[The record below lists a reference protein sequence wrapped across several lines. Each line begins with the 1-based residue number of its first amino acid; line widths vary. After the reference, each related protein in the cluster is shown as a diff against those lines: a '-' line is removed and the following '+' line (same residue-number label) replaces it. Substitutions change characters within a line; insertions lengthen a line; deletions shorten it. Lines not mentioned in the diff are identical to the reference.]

1 MFSILPD
8 LSPHDPHTVWYTS
21 SRQPFLASTTQ
32 QHDSS
37 AADTP
42 AQGPGPAP
50 RRPGQ
55 AALERSALARLRAD
69 EQYMERR
76 KHNVSNFGSTWLKPP
91 GVAKSLFQMREER
104 REAEEHAEAMRRE
117 QLAQQLADAEGAAA
131 GGLDDMGVTD
141 LDGEPM
147 DEDGMMEGGRDLD
160 DEIPDADADGFGFD
174 GAEEDSDEDEEND
187 SEAGGAD
194 DEDRPEA
201 SPAQQQQQRAIRDQL
216 RNVRA
221 TEDRVR
227 ELMIR
232 GQGPDSEVYGAEDD
246 IDEEDRA
253 QMLEEDDLVQ
263 IPVHDA
269 EPGMDMDMDAD
280 LDDDIPEAESGGYE
294 HTDTEAELSS
304 SEDGS
309 QDVSHNYG
317 GGAPQTARF
326 RGGLPRTLPRG
337 SLPRSSIRS
346 DIDLSSLLSRDGS
359 SAAGSSPQLRRRN

>member
-1 MFSILPD
+1 
-8 LSPHDPHTVWYTS
+8 
-21 SRQPFLASTTQ
+21 
-32 QHDSS
+32 
-37 AADTP
+37 
-42 AQGPGPAP
+42 
-50 RRPGQ
+50 
-55 AALERSALARLRAD
+55 
-69 EQYMERR
+69 MERR

-117 QLAQQLADAEGAAA
+117 QLAQQLADAEGAGA
-131 GGLDDMGVTD
+131 GGDDMGVTD

-160 DEIPDADADGFGFD
+160 DEIPDADDADGFEFGGVD
-174 GAEEDSDEDEEND
+174 EGSDDDDDDDDDADRDDNA
-187 SEAGGAD
+187 AG
-194 DEDRPEA
+194 PEA
-201 SPAQQQQQRAIRDQL
+201 SPAQQQQQRAMRDQL
-216 RNVRA
+216 RNMRA

-227 ELMIR
+227 ELIAR
-232 GQGPDSEVYGAEDD
+232 GQAADSEVYGAEDD

-253 QMLEEDDLVQ
+253 QMLEEDDLVH
-263 IPVHDA
+263 IPAHEVEAGLH
-269 EPGMDMDMDAD
+269 MDMDAD

-317 GGAPQTARF
+317 GGAPQPSRI
-326 RGGLPRTLPRG
+326 RGGLQRTLPRG

>member
-1 MFSILPD
+1 
-8 LSPHDPHTVWYTS
+8 
-21 SRQPFLASTTQ
+21 
-32 QHDSS
+32 
-37 AADTP
+37 
-42 AQGPGPAP
+42 
-50 RRPGQ
+50 
-55 AALERSALARLRAD
+55 
-69 EQYMERR
+69 MERR

-131 GGLDDMGVTD
+131 GGGLDDMGVTD

-147 DEDGMMEGGRDLD
+147 DEDGMMAGGRDLD

-174 GAEEDSDEDEEND
+174 GAEEDSDEDEDEEND
-187 SEAGGAD
+187 SDVGGQQGHD
-194 DEDRPEA
+194 GLGP
-201 SPAQQQQQRAIRDQL
+201 SPAQQQQQRAIRDQI
-216 RNVRA
+216 RNMQAR
-221 TEDRVR
+221 EDHVQ
-227 ELMIR
+227 ELLTR
-232 GQGPDSEVYGAEDD
+232 GQQPDSEVYGAEDD

-263 IPVHDA
+263 MPLHDV

-317 GGAPQTARF
+317 GGAPQAARF
-326 RGGLPRTLPRG
+326 RGGLTRNLPRG